1 MMSAGDGMWDVE
13 AAKKKKKIN
22 VFTSWIPCDCQFVTH
37 LQAGRGAAAPA
48 TQCCSWRAA
57 RRSSGS
63 GPAPRAAPP
72 PAPGTSPA
80 HAHTT
85 ATSVRLRDVHAR
97 ARQAEVRRP
106 GAGAVAAAYESVA
119 LGAAGEAVRDDD
131 GLQDVA
137 VPLEVLPEP
146 LRGRLP
152 RQPAHEHLRQRRVA
166 EPRPRPAGGR
176 RPRRGRRRRRGCCH
190 HERARTHTGGK
201 PRWRG
206 AAAAGLASRE
216 GGARG
221 ELLLCLRRGTPPC
234 RALALS
240 FGNGPASPLLY
251 KTTL

>member
-1 MMSAGDGMWDVE
+1 VGCGGG
-13 AAKKKKKIN
+13 KKKKN
-22 VFTSWIPCDCQFVTH
+22 RLTFSLHGFLVTASLSLTSR
-37 LQAGRGAAAPA
+37 LGG
-48 TQCCSWRAA
+48 A
-57 RRSSGS
+57 RRPQRRNVAVGAPP
-63 GPAPRAAPP
+63 GDRRVRVLHRAPR
-72 PAPGTSPA
+72 
-80 HAHTT
+80 
-85 ATSVRLRDVHAR
+85 RLRLPERHLRTHTRRPAGHLGQAQRRARAR

-106 GAGAVAAAYESVA
+106 GAAAYESVA

>member
-1 MMSAGDGMWDVE
+1 
-13 AAKKKKKIN
+13 
-22 VFTSWIPCDCQFVTH
+22 
-37 LQAGRGAAAPA
+37 
-48 TQCCSWRAA
+48 
-57 RRSSGS
+57 
-63 GPAPRAAPP
+63 
-72 PAPGTSPA
+72 
-80 HAHTT
+80 
-85 ATSVRLRDVHAR
+85 VHAR

-190 HERARTHTGGK
+190 HERARTHTPEGSLVGAVLLLLLVVLVLRAGRAERGGSCCCACAAARRRAVRSLLVLETVQPAHFYIK
-201 PRWRG
+201 PRCDQGGLNDRWRG
-206 AAAAGLASRE
+206 GI
-216 GGARG
+216 
-221 ELLLCLRRGTPPC
+221 
-234 RALALS
+234 
-240 FGNGPASPLLY
+240 
-251 KTTL
+251 